1 MSAKD
6 FLFSLPSKVPVE
18 ALDGIQTNFHFNLS
32 GESGGQYTVN
42 INDNKVDVQ
51 EGLLGDPSCVVSCS
65 AEDFSRIL
73 SGDLNPMMAVFTG
86 KIKISNQSEMLKYAK
101 LFGMR

>member
-1 MSAKD
+1 MNAKD
-6 FLFSLPSKVPVE
+6 FLFSLPAKVPTE
-18 ALDGIQTNFHFNLS
+18 ALDGIQTNFHFNLT
-32 GESGGQYTVN
+32 GEDGGNYSVQ
-42 INDNKVDVQ
+42 IKDNEVKVE
-51 EGLLGDPSCVVSCS
+51 EGLSGDPSCVVTCS
-65 AEDFSRIL
+65 ASDFSRIL